1 MLLSRGERVELV
13 RKRAR
18 PVHVEVCG
26 RYFQERVLAHHRR
39 PVGVDQVFG
48 RFLVQRVDRTG
59 LIHARVPV
67 RLELPVVG
75 PERRQLI
82 ILVQLV
88 LAARRVVAQVRV
100 ERIGQAAV
108 RIDDRIGRRRFDGG
122 VVPVG
127 AEPPQPILD
136 ERPARVGVEVVQ
148 LPQRGIGHALR
159 LQIRGDVVAGE
170 AIPIALA
177 GDAPDRRTL
186 ERIAAGLR
194 DDVDVRAATAAD
206 FGAHGCRV
214 NRDFLGRSEVHV
226 VHRAVVLGRVRRDA
240 VVIQVVGW
248 SAPWA
253 TMLVEVAAFNPP
265 GSCRA
270 IVMPG
275 QHGGR
280 SENRPGC
287 RDVLENF
294 LIEARADLG
303 VLDVN
308 GRRRAAHRHGLLQ
321 RRQLHRAVDGD
332 RLAHRHHDA
341 FAHERRKSGELEL
354 QRVGARVDRREAI
367 LPGGAGR
374 CARGAHDRRAGER
387 DRDAGQR
394 AALIVSDLANQL
406 AEHLARLCRGRN
418 ESDGEHDRQGSEG
431 PKDRTC
437 QDDLLVTKSRLRT
450 LAKDTRL
457 FHGIPIKVFR
467 FRYSCSRDEYK
478 DLDCDRARAGDFE
491 VGYHFVRRLSWP
503 EVRVNRL
510 FAGLFVRSSSV
521 LVSVDARSRV
531 IPGRDR
537 RRPLTKPVSQGGAG
551 GGESQRIADY

>member
-39 PVGVDQVFG
+39 PVGVDQVLG

-67 RLELPVVG
+67 RLELAVVG

-159 LQIRGDVVAGE
+159 FQIRGDVVAGE

-177 GDAPDRRTL
+177 GDAPDRRAL

-194 DDVDVRAATAAD
+194 DDVDVRAAAAAH
-206 FGAHGCRV
+206 FGAHRCRV
-214 NRDFLGRSEVHV
+214 NRDLLGRSEVHV
-226 VHRAVVLGRVRRDA
+226 VHRAVVLGGVGRDA
-240 VVIQVVGW
+240 VVVQVVVG
-248 SAPWA
+248 
-253 TMLVEVAAFNPP
+253 
-265 GSCRA
+265 RA
-270 IVMPG
+270 VGDHVGRGRRVQPAWILPRHRHPG

-287 RDVLENF
+287 RHVLENF
-294 LIEARADLG
+294 LIQARADLG
-303 VLDVN
+303 VLDVD
-308 GRRRAAHRHGLLQ
+308 GRGRAAHRHRLLQ
-321 RRQLHRAVDGD
+321 RCQLHRAIDGD
-332 RLAHRHHDA
+332 RLAHRYDDA

-354 QRVGARVDRREAI
+354 QRVGAGVDRGEAI

-374 CARGAHDRRAGER
+374 CGRGAHDRRAGER
-387 DRDAGQR
+387 DGDAGQR

-406 AEHLARLCRGRN
+406 AEHLPGLCGSRT
-418 ESDGEHDRQGSEG
+418 ESDGEHNRQGSEG
-431 PKDRTC
+431 P
-437 QDDLLVTKSRLRT
+437 
-450 LAKDTRL
+450 
-457 FHGIPIKVFR
+457 
-467 FRYSCSRDEYK
+467 
-478 DLDCDRARAGDFE
+478 
-491 VGYHFVRRLSWP
+491 
-503 EVRVNRL
+503 
-510 FAGLFVRSSSV
+510 
-521 LVSVDARSRV
+521 
-531 IPGRDR
+531 
-537 RRPLTKPVSQGGAG
+537 
-551 GGESQRIADY
+551 